1 MILLEDWMKMEILQ
15 QQSSNLVVPENA
27 KDSIDESAV
36 FKVLDCGD
44 GYRCPYT
51 GEYVHID
58 KRAYIGKCI
67 IMHGLGSVALIKLP
81 NGKKVVVGQAR
92 NVAFILEDE
101 DLPPQEEGHA
111 PHNGSIS

>member
-1 MILLEDWMKMEILQ
+1 MTMEILE
-15 QQSSNLVVPENA
+15 QQSSNLALPDSV
-27 KDSIDESAV
+27 KDRVDESAV
-36 FKVLDCGD
+36 FKVTGCGK

-51 GEYVHID
+51 GQDILIDPNTLVGKYV
-58 KRAYIGKCI
+58 
-67 IMHGLGSVALIKLP
+67 IMHGVGAIAQIKLP